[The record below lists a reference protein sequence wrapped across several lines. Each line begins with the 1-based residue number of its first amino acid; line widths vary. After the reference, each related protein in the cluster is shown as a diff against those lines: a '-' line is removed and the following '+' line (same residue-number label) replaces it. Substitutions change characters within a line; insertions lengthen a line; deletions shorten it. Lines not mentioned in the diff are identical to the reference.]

1 MREKVRWTN
10 VTIALA
16 LIAALVIAAPA
27 FGGPS
32 LKKLVKKEVAKQIAK
47 ATGPAGP
54 QGPSGIN
61 GVDGTDGVDGTARAY
76 ARVLTSCPGDIPA
89 PCPISRAKG
98 VASATE
104 VATGVYCIDAP
115 SIPSDTPAA
124 VSVDWDG
131 TVGPEGN
138 ASAMVV
144 EGGSFTGL
152 CSGAGLGEFIVATER
167 QPVVNVRNA
176 ADTGPVA
183 VAGNAVSAGDV
194 SFTIVIP

>member
-1 MREKVRWTN
+1 VEPRHDRACPDRGVGDSR
-10 VTIALA
+10 ASDRRA
-16 LIAALVIAAPA
+16 
-27 FGGPS
+27 
-32 LKKLVKKEVAKQIAK
+32 KKLVKKEVAKQIAK

-61 GVDGTDGVDGTARAY
+61 GTNGVDGTDGVDGTARAY
-76 ARVLTSCPGDIPA
+76 ARVLTSCPGAIPA
-89 PCPISRAKG
+89 PCPITRAKG

-104 VATGVYCIDAP
+104 VGTGVYCIDAP
-115 SIPSDTPAA
+115 GIPSDTAAA

-152 CSGAGLGEFIVATER
+152 CVGHGDFIVATER
-167 QPVVNVRNA
+167 QPIVSVRNA
-176 ADTGPVA
+176 ADDGSVA
-183 VAGNAVSAGDV
+183 VAGNAIAAGDV